1 MKSPYSVRLLCIAA
15 ALALSSS
22 DGADLTPEQI
32 ASLKAK
38 IEAIKANL
46 DGHISSRN
54 TSAGSAFA
62 AAAGDPRAAAEL
74 YLNCSKV
81 VNFDREGRPESDF
94 RAWKEEQADRL
105 RDPKFLASL
114 QMQLQYLTLS
124 CQAAESEKID
134 AVFTPLM
141 SFVDNLSRLEET
153 PAGGVTESVAGS
165 VFAKTY
171 YLDKLLNNSEN
182 WEPVPINISGIY
194 EKTILPYLREHQPDA
209 LLNAWDKRIEQQSRI
224 VATVESLRDEDLRGL
239 SKDEERR
246 ARNNQGREAG
256 VMKQLSKEEFTA
268 RTLPKLQWG
277 RLKDQF
283 KYVDQMEGAKA
294 MLAFVEAHLVHEL
307 GEEFYAEFLEL
318 IDSAQGVGSTRM
330 PAPAQ

>member
-1 MKSPYSVRLLCIAA
+1 MKSLHSARVLLFASI
-15 ALALSSS
+15 LALSTAEA
-22 DGADLTPEQI
+22 ADLTPEQI
-32 ASLKAK
+32 ASIKAK
-38 IEAIKANL
+38 IEGIKANL
-46 DGHISSRN
+46 DGHLSSRN

-62 AAAGDPRAAAEL
+62 AAAADPRAAAEL

-94 RAWKEEQADRL
+94 RAWKEEQTERL

-141 SFVDNLSRLEET
+141 SFVDSLSRLEET

-171 YLDKLLNNSEN
+171 YLDKLLSNSEN

-194 EKTILPYLREHQPDA
+194 EKTILPYLRDHQPDA
-209 LLNAWDKRIEQQSRI
+209 LLNAWDKRIEQQTRI
-224 VATVESLRDEDLRGL
+224 VATVESLRDEDLRGMT
-239 SKDEERR
+239 KDEERR
-246 ARNNQGREAG
+246 ARGNQGREGG
-256 VMKQLSKEEFTA
+256 VMRQLSKEEFTA
-268 RTLPKLQWG
+268 RTLPKLQWD

-283 KYVDQMEGAKA
+283 KYVDQLEGAKA

-307 GEEFYAEFLEL
+307 GEEFYAEFIEV
-318 IDSAQGVGSTRM
+318 IDQAQGVGSARM
-330 PAPAQ
+330 PTPAQ